1 MLKIGFGYDVHPFVE
16 NRRLVLG
23 GVVINHPKGYG
34 LAGHSDGDVFFHA
47 IIDSLLGMC
56 GLGSIGEYFPESKEF
71 ENISSS
77 ILLEKT
83 IDLINKRYIVKINN
97 IDVVIISKSVNI
109 SSISGQIK
117 NNTSCILN
125 LEVSRINL
133 KGKSGNGLGVG
144 GNDQGIE
151 VYCTAL
157 GDVGQLPTV

>member
-157 GDVGQLPTV
+157 GDVDEI

>member
-1 MLKIGFGYDVHPFVE
+1 MDYWAIRMETF
-16 NRRLVLG
+16 
-23 GVVINHPKGYG
+23 
-34 LAGHSDGDVFFHA
+34 FFHA
-47 IIDSLLGMC
+47 LIDSLLGMC

-109 SSISGQIK
+109 SSITGQIK

-151 VYCTAL
+151 VYCTIL
-157 GDVGQLPTV
+157 GEIDEI

>member
-1 MLKIGFGYDVHPFVE
+1 MLKIGFGYDVHPFAE
-16 NRRLVLG
+16 NRRLILG

-47 IIDSLLGMC
+47 LIDSLLGMC

-83 IDLINKRYIVKINN
+83 MDLISKRYVVKINN
-97 IDVVIISKSVNI
+97 IDAVIISKSVKI
-109 SSISGQIK
+109 SSISEQIK
-117 NNTSCILN
+117 NNTSRILN

-133 KGKSGNGLGVG
+133 KGKSGNGLGIG
-144 GNDQGIE
+144 GKDEGIE
-151 VYCTAL
+151 VYCTIL
-157 GDVGQLPTV
+157 GEVDEI

>member
-83 IDLINKRYIVKINN
+83 IDLIKKRYIVKINN
-97 IDVVIISKSVNI
+97 IDTVIISNSVNI

-117 NNTSCILN
+117 NNTSRILN

-133 KGKSGNGLGVG
+133 KGKSGNGLGIG

-151 VYCTAL
+151 VYCTIL
-157 GDVGQLPTV
+157 GEVDEI

>member
-83 IDLINKRYIVKINN
+83 IDLIKKRYIVKINN
-97 IDVVIISKSVNI
+97 IDTVIISNSVNI

-117 NNTSCILN
+117 NNTSRILN

-133 KGKSGNGLGVG
+133 KGKSGNGLGIG

-157 GDVGQLPTV
+157 GEVDEI

>member
-1 MLKIGFGYDVHPFVE
+1 MLKIGFGYDVHPFAE
-16 NRRLVLG
+16 NRRLILG

-34 LAGHSDGDVFFHA
+34 LLGHSDGDVFFHA
-47 IIDSLLGMC
+47 LIDSLLGMC

-109 SSISGQIK
+109 SSITGQIK

-151 VYCTAL
+151 VYCTIL
-157 GDVGQLPTV
+157 GEIDEI

>member
-16 NRRLVLG
+16 NRRLILG

-34 LAGHSDGDVFFHA
+34 LLGHSDGDVYFHA

-56 GLGSIGEYFPESKEF
+56 GLGSIGEYFPESKEL
-71 ENISSS
+71 ENVSSS

-83 IDLINKRYIVKINN
+83 VDLINKRYIVKINN
-97 IDVVIISKSVNI
+97 IDAVIITKSVMIN
-109 SSISGQIK
+109 SISDQIK
-117 NNTSCILN
+117 DNTSRILN

-133 KGKSGNGLGVG
+133 KGKSGNGLGIG

-151 VYCTAL
+151 VYCTIL
-157 GDVGQLPTV
+157 GEVDEI

>member
-83 IDLINKRYIVKINN
+83 IDLIKKRYIVKINN
-97 IDVVIISKSVNI
+97 IDTVIISNSVNI

-117 NNTSCILN
+117 NNTSRILN

-157 GDVGQLPTV
+157 GEVGEI